1 MPTPV
6 GFDPSSYNSATSGGF
21 NPGSIY
27 EYNGSLYKFIKTVDA
42 VNVTNGMVL
51 ELASTSG
58 TQYGTVDRSG
68 GSSVGRIPIGVAVG
82 SITAG
87 NYGFILIKGV
97 HTAIKDA
104 LNTMTAVGDKATTHG
119 STDGDAAK
127 ASAYT
132 NNIFAVGLTIGA
144 SGTFQGLVNI

>member
-42 VNVTNGMVL
+42 VDVTNGMVL
-51 ELASTSG
+51 EIASTSG
-58 TQYGTVDRSG
+58 TQYGTVDRAL
-68 GSSVGRIPIGVAVG
+68 GSSVGRIPMGVAVG
-82 SITAG
+82 TITAG

-104 LNTMTAVGDKATTHG
+104 ANAVNAVGAKATTHA
-119 STDGDAAK
+119 TVDGDAAK

-132 NNIFAVGLTIGA
+132 DNIFAVALTAA
-144 SGTFQGLVNI
+144 SAGTFRGLVDI